1 MVKATVYTKVCL
13 PCVYGEGWTLAQKW
27 AIANKVYLKVRRTT
41 YNPLWHELATKVCGS
56 DKYLA
61 FMKIGR
67 RKIKI
72 GTMIKRLKE
81 EDDLHE
87 LLRTGKSVRKNR
99 VVGSQTEPRQK
110 AEEAE

>member
-1 MVKATVYTKVCL
+1 MKAIIYTKICL

-27 AIANKVYLKVRRTT
+27 GITNKVNLKVRRTT
-41 YNPLWHELATKVCGS
+41 YNPLWHELATKVYGS

-87 LLRTGKSVRKNR
+87 LLGANKSARKNR

>member
-1 MVKATVYTKVCL
+1 MKAIIYTKICL
-13 PCVYGEGWTLAQKW
+13 PCVYGEDWTLAQKW
-27 AIANKVYLKVRRTT
+27 AITNKVNLKMRRTT
-41 YNPLWHELATKVCGS
+41 YNPLWHELATKAYGS

-72 GTMIKRLKE
+72 STMIKRLKE
-81 EDDLHE
+81 DDDLHE
-87 LLRTGKSVRKNR
+87 LLRTSESARKNL
-99 VVGSQTEPRQK
+99 VVGAQEESRQK